1 MKFKAKCTE
10 KYTRIRAKG
19 TTSEMLTA
27 ITFVIRHTLLNL
39 VESEEDFE
47 FLKDSL
53 KNGIDHL
60 NCDGTIK

>member
-1 MKFKAKCTE
+1 MKFKAKFT
-10 KYTRIRAKG
+10 KKNTQINAKG
-19 TTSEMLTA
+19 TASEILIA
-27 ITFVIRHTLLNL
+27 ITFIIGHTLRRMA
-39 VESEEDFE
+39 ESEEDFE